1 VKAFQAILA
10 CLFLVLSQAG
20 FSAPS
25 PQLPVSPLTSP
36 VCRHCDCGGTGCCVQ
51 ESAPLPSPAPVAPLP
66 AGGGLHDSSSL
77 MPVPLESPVPGF
89 EVVAIPTLPTLSL
102 PPPSRATF
110 QARFCTFLI

>member
-1 VKAFQAILA
+1 MKALQAILA

-25 PQLPVSPLTSP
+25 LEFPASPVTPP

-51 ESAPLPSPAPVAPLP
+51 ESAPLPTQVPAAPRP
-66 AGGGLHDSSSL
+66 AGGGLHDLSL
-77 MPVPLESPVPGF
+77 LPVPPASPAPGF
-89 EVVAIPTLPTLSL
+89 EVAAIPAIHTPSV

-110 QARFCTFLI
+110 QARFCVFLI